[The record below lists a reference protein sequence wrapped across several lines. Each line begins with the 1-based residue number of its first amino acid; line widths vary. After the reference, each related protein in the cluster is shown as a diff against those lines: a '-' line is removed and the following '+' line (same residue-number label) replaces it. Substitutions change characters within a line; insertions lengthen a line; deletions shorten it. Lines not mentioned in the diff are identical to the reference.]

1 MHNHRP
7 IEMSLPQW
15 IALGVFLLTTACTP
29 TVPDSATSSE
39 ASERPSY
46 DVDAMAQSMHE
57 AINEERAREGLESL
71 SWSEN
76 LAPIA
81 KAHSQD
87 MRDRGFFSHENP
99 DGESPTDRGNAY
111 GFTCEEAIDGGYRT
125 GIGENIFNAA
135 LYSSRQ
141 TRRDASGTTVTYD
154 WNEPSELVETVVE
167 GWMDSPGHRRNIL
180 SSDYAS
186 QGLGLTLDSDENRL
200 FVTQKF
206 C

>member
-1 MHNHRP
+1 
-7 IEMSLPQW
+7 MSLPKW
-15 IALGVFLLTTACTP
+15 MALGVLLIATACAP
-29 TVPDSATSSE
+29 TVPDTDEPAD
-39 ASERPSY
+39 AGERPSY
-46 DVDAMAQSMHE
+46 NVDAIAQSMHD

-71 SWSEN
+71 DWSED
-76 LAPIA
+76 LAAIA
-81 KAHSQD
+81 EAHSQD
-87 MRDRGFFSHENP
+87 MRDRGFFSHANP